1 MLQQVKLNYKEP
13 EEIRDMVEE
22 VVEHSIDNAPETELT
37 KEEEAFIRKMTYS
50 ALVTLNMSGE
60 HRDNDV
66 VLALRNMAEIAFN
79 HEFPDNSVSGYDRIY
94 RPLYAVIDS
103 WEKESKQKTNV
114 IEQT

>member
-1 MLQQVKLNYKEP
+1 M
-13 EEIRDMVEE
+13 
-22 VVEHSIDNAPETELT
+22 A
-37 KEEEAFIRKMTYS
+37 YS

-79 HEFPDNSVSGYDRIY
+79 HEFPDNPVSGYDRIY